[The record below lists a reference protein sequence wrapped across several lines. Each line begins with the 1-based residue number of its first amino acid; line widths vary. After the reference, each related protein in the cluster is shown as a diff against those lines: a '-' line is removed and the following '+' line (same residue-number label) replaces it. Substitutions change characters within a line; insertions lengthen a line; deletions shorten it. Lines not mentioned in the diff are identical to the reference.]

1 MRNRVR
7 AGFTLIEVL
16 VATVVLFIAISICT
30 MCFNAGMRSFTRT
43 NDTIET
49 FNACSDILDMMLVEL
64 KEADPGSITIPVGT
78 PVASITFTKYHKP
91 LNQTQ
96 QVTWAYVPAQQKVRR
111 SYTSS
116 GSPDSMY
123 FGENIKGLTFTRVT
137 RLSVNNVKYTKVT
150 VEITAR
156 KDAKSYGRVETVTLR
171 TDITIRSR
179 FRAQAVVK
187 FE

>member
-1 MRNRVR
+1 MRSRVR
-7 AGFTLIEVL
+7 AGFTLIEML

-30 MCFNAGMRSFTRT
+30 MCFNAGMRSFART

-78 PVASITFTKYHKP
+78 PVNSITFMKYHKP
-91 LNQTQ
+91 LNESQ
-96 QVTWAYVPAQQKVRR
+96 QVTWEYLPAEQKIRR
-111 SYTSS
+111 RYASN
-116 GSPDSMY
+116 SMD
-123 FGENIKGLTFTRVT
+123 FGENIKGLTFTRFQ
-137 RLSVNNVKYTKVT
+137 RSNLSSPSLKYTKVT